1 MTHTEQAGE
10 QAAEKVTA
18 EVQDA
23 AGATRQARF
32 GSLPE
37 PIRLADTFQEIP
49 ATVPDP
55 ARDTYNEDEWLTRN
69 AL

>member
-1 MTHTEQAGE
+1 MTNAQND
-10 QAAEKVTA
+10 
-18 EVQDA
+18 QDA
-23 AGATRQARF
+23 AEAARRARF

-37 PIRLADTFQEIP
+37 PIRLEDTVQELP

-55 ARDTYNEDEWLTRN
+55 AKDTYDPNEWLTRN